1 MHPVLLLVHIIPL
14 FQYML
19 GSALQ
24 FLVLTAETL
33 FIYLF
38 LLKSNIPTHLE
49 ILLDH
54 MA

>member
-33 FIYLF
+33 IYLF